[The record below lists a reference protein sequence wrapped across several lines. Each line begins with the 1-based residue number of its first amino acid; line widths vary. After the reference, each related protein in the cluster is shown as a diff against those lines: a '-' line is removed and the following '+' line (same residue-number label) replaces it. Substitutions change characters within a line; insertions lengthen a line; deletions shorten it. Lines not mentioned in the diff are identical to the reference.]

1 MDEHTR
7 EPSEVLEIFSI
18 LISVAVPCLYS
29 YIKINQTR
37 GLSYFFINVCESIII
52 SIKIEI
58 KSEIQVKV

>member
-18 LISVAVPCLYS
+18 LISVVVPCLYS

-37 GLSYFFINVCESIII
+37 DLSYFFINVCESIII